1 MENFTND
8 QINKAFGRTFQ
19 KYRLKNNLTQ
29 KKTYWKTFEIKKNY
43 FTIRNC

>member
-29 KKTYWKTFEIKKNY
+29 KNLLENFRNQKKLFHN
-43 FTIRNC
+43 

>member
-8 QINKAFGRTFQ
+8 QINKAFGRTSQ

-29 KKTYWKTFEIKKNY
+29 KKLTGKLSKSKKLFHN
-43 FTIRNC
+43 